1 MDKETK
7 KRNKYIEAPKEIEN
21 MSENTDID
29 KKIKK
34 YNEIIKA
41 GKTILEI
48 IKDTEDKKDKKDDKK
63 IEEISGNT
71 KVIKKL
77 FFLENF
83 RRYIE
88 MYKEDKSLEGK

>member
-1 MDKETK
+1 MK
-7 KRNKYIEAPKEIEN
+7 KNIEAPKEIEN
-21 MSENTDID
+21 KSENTEMDN
-29 KKIKK
+29 KMKIL
-34 YNEIIKA
+34 NEIIKTN
-41 GKTILEI
+41 KTILQI
-48 IKDTEDKKDKKDDKK
+48 ITDTEDKKDKKADKK